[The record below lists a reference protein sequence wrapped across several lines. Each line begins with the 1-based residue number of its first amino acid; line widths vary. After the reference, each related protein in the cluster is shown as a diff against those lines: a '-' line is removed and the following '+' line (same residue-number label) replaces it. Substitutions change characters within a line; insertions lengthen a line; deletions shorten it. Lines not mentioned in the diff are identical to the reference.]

1 VGVTVA
7 KIAVQLPRYVI
18 AKWRGDQ
25 WVFYFQVP
33 KRLQPEGWPSGA
45 LRLKDGQ
52 GVAIEDPSAAVV
64 RGRELNAMLD
74 RARAQLAAGPIEGT
88 LPWLIAQYQH
98 SDNYRSKA
106 EQTRYQYDLIAR
118 MMITWSKEK
127 NHPQVSQMTVPS
139 ALKFLAQFDDRP
151 TYRMRAAAFGSVL
164 WNFGR
169 RRGAVTANV
178 WKDLGLE
185 TPEAEVHI
193 WTDSEIIAMVAKS
206 DTMRRPSIGTAIRL
220 AAETGQ
226 RQGDIL
232 DMRRGRDWDGRMLRR
247 DQNKTGAYVTIPA
260 TQRLLDR
267 LALLPSDN
275 ILLVVNEH
283 TRTQWRQQAFSRAFR
298 EIAIAAELPHLE
310 FRSLRATCVCRLA
323 TAGCTIP
330 EIASITGHTLVSVHH
345 ILKHYWRPDSEQAKN
360 AISKMEAYWQE
371 QAKST
376 LGEQP
381 V

>member
-1 VGVTVA
+1 MG
-7 KIAVQLPRYVI
+7 KIAVELPRYVI
-18 AKWRGDQ
+18 AKWRNDR
-25 WVFYFQVP
+25 WAFYFQVP

-45 LRLKDGQ
+45 MRLKNER

-88 LPWLIAQYQH
+88 LPWLISEYQH
-98 SDNYRSKA
+98 SDKYRRKA
-106 EQTRYQYDLIAR
+106 KQTRYQYDLLAR
-118 MMITWSKEK
+118 MMIAWSKEK
-127 NHPQVSQMTVPS
+127 NHPQVGQMTVPS

-151 TYRMRAAAFGSVL
+151 TYRMRAAAFGSIL

-169 RRGAVTANV
+169 RRGVVTTNV

-185 TPEAEVHI
+185 APTPDVHI
-193 WTDSEIIAMVAKS
+193 WTEAEVVAMVAKA
-206 DTMRRPSIGTAIRL
+206 DERKRASIGTAIRL

-226 RQGDIL
+226 RLSDIL
-232 DMRRGRDWDGRMLRR
+232 DMRRGRDWDGKVLRR

-267 LALLPSDN
+267 LALLPVEN
-275 ILLVVNEH
+275 ILLVVSET

-298 EIAIAAELPHLE
+298 EIAIAAELPDLE

-323 TAGCTIP
+323 SAGCTIP

-345 ILKHYWRPDSEQAKN
+345 ILKHYWRPDSEQARN
-360 AISKMEAYWQE
+360 AILKVEAYWREQEKGTPEE
-371 QAKST
+371 QA
-376 LGEQP
+376 

>member
-1 VGVTVA
+1 MGVGVG
-7 KIAVQLPRYVI
+7 KIAVELPRYVV
-18 AKWRGDQ
+18 AKRRGDR
-25 WVFYFQVP
+25 WAFYFQVP

-45 LRLKDGQ
+45 MRLKDER
-52 GVAIEDPSAAVV
+52 GVAIEEPGAAVV

-88 LPWLIAQYQH
+88 LPWLISEYQH
-98 SDNYRSKA
+98 SDTYRRKA
-106 EQTRYQYDLIAR
+106 EQTRYQYDLLAR
-118 MMITWSKEK
+118 MMIAWSKGK
-127 NHPQVSQMTVPS
+127 NHPQVGQMTVPS

-151 TYRMRAAAFGSVL
+151 TYRTRAAAFGSIL

-169 RRGAVTANV
+169 RRGVVTTNV

-185 TPEAEVHI
+185 APAPDVHI
-193 WTDSEIIAMVAKS
+193 WTEAEVAAMVAKA
-206 DTMRRPSIGTAIRL
+206 DERKRPSIGTAIRL

-226 RQGDIL
+226 RLSDIL
-232 DMRRGRDWDGRMLRR
+232 DMRRGRDWDGKVLRR

-260 TQRLLDR
+260 TQRLLER
-267 LALLPSDN
+267 LALLPAEN
-275 ILLVVNEH
+275 ILLVVSET

-298 EIAIAAELPHLE
+298 EIAIAAELPDLE

-323 TAGCTIP
+323 SAGCTIP

-345 ILKHYWRPDSEQAKN
+345 ILKHYWRPDSEQARN
-360 AISKMEAYWQE
+360 AILKVEAYWREQEKSTPEE
-371 QAKST
+371 QA
-376 LGEQP
+376 